1 MAGSEVGLT
10 GTATATIT
18 IADKNDHAPEF
29 THPLVRRVST
39 FTQHGFR
46 SGLRSHWC
54 LFPIM
59 QNTINFSTNYTDIC
73 CEKLEKSTIKRQIRG
88 AHCHY
93 IRQYVFGQIF
103 SFGILLVVLV
113 TGVENVEKMLD
124 LKQWRPSQS
133 LPFSAVAVCFIFY
146 FGSILFFVFFH
157 GVQHLHLKK
166 IPGCFFFLLSQYLST
181 PKYICGGRWLRGI
194 LTLLKCSNTVPPD
207 AAQHVSFER
216 S

>member
-39 FTQHGFR
+39 FTPHGFR

-59 QNTINFSTNYTDIC
+59 QNRINFNTNYTDIC
-73 CEKLEKSTIKRQIRG
+73 CEKLEKNIIKRQIRG
-88 AHCHY
+88 AYCHN
-93 IRQYVFGQIF
+93 IRQYVYGQVF

-113 TGVENVEKMLD
+113 TAVKTGVWKCWENARLETVT
-124 LKQWRPSQS
+124 S
-133 LPFSAVAVCFIFY
+133 LPKPALLCSRSAFY
-146 FGSILFFVFFH
+146 FGR
-157 GVQHLHLKK
+157 
-166 IPGCFFFLLSQYLST
+166 FFFFIFIFST
-181 PKYICGGRWLRGI
+181 VFS
-194 LTLLKCSNTVPPD
+194 TST
-207 AAQHVSFER
+207 
-216 S
+216 

>member
-1 MAGSEVGLT
+1 MWKISTLWTESAGAPLSASVRCLNVTSVFHVFQTLPTTKYELEIVAKDMAGSEVGLT

-39 FTQHGFR
+39 LTQHGFR

-88 AHCHY
+88 AYCHY

-113 TGVENVEKMLD
+113 TGVENVEKMLN
-124 LKQWRPSQS
+124 LK
-133 LPFSAVAVCFIFY
+133 
-146 FGSILFFVFFH
+146 
-157 GVQHLHLKK
+157 
-166 IPGCFFFLLSQYLST
+166 
-181 PKYICGGRWLRGI
+181 
-194 LTLLKCSNTVPPD
+194 
-207 AAQHVSFER
+207 
-216 S
+216 